1 MLVHKIQKV
10 IKLRGS
16 RLIILALASFCI
28 IGTSFANPLPNSAI
42 NNEVDIDT
50 VQGNPIQW
58 GASQQNFN
66 ELLYETIDPIKDNI
80 ETNTPY
86 GWVDG
91 IVVFVIDLFKTYV
104 FPIIIVLAI
113 LLAIFG
119 FMDIMIAD
127 SEDKR
132 NKWINYFI
140 RWIVGIIIFV
150 GAEFIFNNLYDI
162 IGNLSENKSLNEY
175 AEQLYNNLLYPFI
188 KLWMYLIMG
197 GIFVLLLVKTIQF
210 IASPSDKA
218 PAQAKS
224 IIISAITGIVVILLA
239 KTMVEAV
246 YGKQADIIKNT
257 GTIFLKTDWLLS
269 VNLQN
274 YQTIFNIINYFLG
287 FVALF
292 ILCIII
298 YQAYLMLFDSNTD
311 DGIKKMRKNLLYILG
326 GLLLIG
332 ISYLIVNVLIIN

>member
-1 MLVHKIQKV
+1 MSLCTIQQF
-10 IKLRGS
+10 IKTRSSKLA
-16 RLIILALASFCI
+16 IAILTLFCVV
-28 IGTSFANPLPNSAI
+28 GTSFANPLPNSAI
-42 NNEVDIDT
+42 DNEVDIDI
-50 VQGNPIQW
+50 VQGNPIQG

-66 ELLYETIDPIKDNI
+66 ELLYETIDPIKENI

-104 FPIIIVLAI
+104 FPIVIILAI

-119 FMDIMIAD
+119 FMDIMISD
-127 SEDKR
+127 SEEKR
-132 NKWINYFI
+132 NKGINYFI
-140 RWIVGIIIFV
+140 WWIVGIIIFV
-150 GAEFIFNNLYDI
+150 GAEFIFNNLYSVV
-162 IGNLSENKSLNEY
+162 GNLSENKSLNEY
-175 AEQLYNNLLYPFI
+175 AQQIYNDLIYPFI

-197 GIFVLLLVKTIQF
+197 GMFVLLLVKTIQF
-210 IASPSDKA
+210 ITSPSDKS

-224 IIISAITGIVVILLA
+224 IIVSAVTGIVVILLA

-257 GTIFLKTDWLLS
+257 WTIFLQTDGLLS
-269 VNLQN
+269 VNSQN
-274 YQTIFNIINYFLG
+274 YQTIFNVINYFLG
-287 FVALF
+287 FAALF
-292 ILCIII
+292 VLCIII

-311 DGIKKMRKNLLYILG
+311 EGIKKMRKNLLYIFG